1 MATEAWKERVDRS
14 VYIEHIWKTLKKF
27 SSVIS
32 TNTDLV
38 AKAESIEYEL
48 IQKATTEESYR
59 NSIANWSRQL
69 SDKIE
74 KSRKTK
80 TRLLEQCNRL
90 LSWYR
95 SKRNGNAILVSW
107 DQEMGQLQNII
118 ARVGVERH
126 VSKLYEQMRILYIK
140 YQKIYADI
148 KRLPQYPRKPTPMHA
163 ATNVSMHQ
171 KNAVYHHGKKVTHN
185 FSTNPAPSRAKT
197 STPPNTLRNHEQQQ
211 PQRMQRNGK
220 RYLNPVIA
228 RTTHTYGTPSAHAT
242 YNVAKTEP
250 VDQKRM
256 RRSAPM
262 PHNAPELSGPTNP
275 AFQIHNQTLLS
286 QTQNSVFTMLQPP
299 LQPPIKQYPTP
310 PPLQQTRN
318 INLNSSVIKPPLS
331 THGGKAFVR
340 PPGIPNDPPT
350 RTLPVPEQKPKG
362 PPKKS
367 PDNPR
372 ASPDTG
378 TDGVHDAKRKKTE
391 AETKPEAKIEIHE
404 QVDQANANLTQLF
417 QSMLKE
423 PRWCRAIADHS
434 TVLTENDDGFM
445 TMN

>member
-1 MATEAWKERVDRS
+1 MCLISFV
-14 VYIEHIWKTLKKF
+14 KTLFLSFLSAKHYSPSWGREACVKAVWADAHF
-27 SSVIS
+27 VYQGKLCVNPPAFTSEGYIIS
-32 TNTDLV
+32 PLPQNRPYPCVGLH
-38 AKAESIEYEL
+38 AFLCLPNL
-48 IQKATTEESYR
+48 IVCTCSQ
-59 NSIANWSRQL
+59 
-69 SDKIE
+69 
-74 KSRKTK
+74 
-80 TRLLEQCNRL
+80 
-90 LSWYR
+90 
-95 SKRNGNAILVSW
+95 
-107 DQEMGQLQNII
+107 
-118 ARVGVERH
+118 
-126 VSKLYEQMRILYIK
+126 

-367 PDNPR
+367 LSNPR

-378 TDGVHDAKRKKTE
+378 TDGGHDAKRKKTE

-423 PRWCRAIADHS
+423 PRCVTLYFCNVFRAH
-434 TVLTENDDGFM
+434 VC
-445 TMN
+445 